1 MPGLLLH
8 LRRQW
13 YPLFTT
19 NREEIVMS
27 NKYDARELAVEY
39 LRRSD
44 EKFTAGEYIAQV
56 LELEKA
62 YQTYL
67 QELDKEK
74 VLSEWA
80 VLGRKP

>member
-1 MPGLLLH
+1 
-8 LRRQW
+8 
-13 YPLFTT
+13 
-19 NREEIVMS
+19 MS